1 MWINLVVSISIAALR
16 QVAKPIIAT
25 VLKNKLVRE
34 FGEDVVSRLLK
45 QFDDVTELGRY
56 IKQLKKA
63 GVSKELIEPF
73 ADKHGKEGL
82 EWLLSKKHLGCRM
95 IC

>member
-16 QVAKPIIAT
+16 KVAKPIIAA

-45 QFDDVTELGRY
+45 QFDDVTDLGKY
-56 IKQLKKA
+56 IRQLKKP
-63 GVSKELIEPF
+63 EL
-73 ADKHGKEGL
+73 AK
-82 EWLLSKKHLGCRM
+82 S
-95 IC
+95 